1 MAENKLI
8 ASIHA
13 CIKCK
18 SIKSNMKVV
27 TQEKKIPSDYGIVPK
42 DIKIFFVAESP
53 PTSGRYFY
61 HDGPPVSTFR
71 IRLLRMLVEIGLL
84 KNPDLQEFKNR
95 GYYMA
100 DTVRCPFQKANNN
113 ATPPDPAVKNCR
125 PFLIQEI
132 SLYKPKV
139 ICALGK
145 TALKAF
151 LNTKHFRLSAYVGK
165 LIEESS
171 LRDEVSQLNIPVFAS
186 YFPLSM
192 INWKT
197 KLNAIKNL
205 ANLERCKVIFS

>member
-1 MAENKLI
+1 MDENKLI

-13 CIKCK
+13 CIKCE
-18 SIKSNMKVV
+18 SIKSNRRVV
-27 TQEKKIPSDYGIVPK
+27 IPEKKIPSDYGIIPK

-61 HDGPPVSTFR
+61 YDGPPVSILRTRF
-71 IRLLRMLVEIGLL
+71 LRMLVEIGLL
-84 KNPDLQEFKNR
+84 KNPDLQEFKSR

-100 DTVRCPFQKANNN
+100 DTVRCPFQKTDNN
-113 ATPPDPAVKNCR
+113 ATPPDQAVKNCR

-132 SLYKPKV
+132 SLYKPNI

-151 LNTKHFRLSAYVGK
+151 LNNKHFRLSAYIGK
-165 LIEESS
+165 ITEKSN
-171 LRDEVSQLNIPVFAS
+171 LREDIAMLNIPVFAC

-197 KLNAIKNL
+197 KLKTIKNL
-205 ANLERCKVIFS
+205 AS